1 MTEIETETANGRLRV
16 LLCDNEMSPYKLP
29 LYEELSKIWNLTVY
43 FSRYRGA
50 RRRWHID
57 PQKWTFRYEVL
68 KRLPWIPFS
77 INPTLPFRALASCDL
92 YIVAGGS
99 LQDTFGMLAAIL
111 AAKIRRRP
119 SIFLTDAFLSGNP
132 IPDDYGWLHGAK
144 RFLERQLYDKLL
156 FRLPDYFIA
165 QGLRPVEELKKRGVS
180 EDRIVVTIWA
190 VPELEENP
198 PTLPEE
204 VRGLTTGKRVIMT
217 AGYFRKAKG
226 IDSVIRAFR
235 RLRGEDLC
243 LIIMGEGRERAYLE
257 SLVGNDPRIH
267 FVGYCEGQKKWA
279 FFSLAEV
286 FVLFTYHDAWGLVV
300 NEAMQCGCAIVI
312 TDSAGCV
319 AHLLRNGENG
329 LVIKTGDEEEL
340 YAALDRLMDDWG
352 LVRSMGKKS
361 REIMAD
367 LGIAKVAQDFA
378 GAVRTWTADRRPS
391 LKKPPKGE
399 ADKGK
404 GEMTQPSDFRWPG
417 V

>member
-68 KRLPWIPFS
+68 RRLPWIPFS

-119 SIFLTDAFLSGNP
+119 SILMTDAFISGDP
-132 IPDDYGWLHGAK
+132 IPDDYGCLHKAK

-165 QGLRPVEELKKRGVS
+165 QGLRPVEELRKRGVS
-180 EDRIVVTIWA
+180 KDRIVVTVWA

-198 PTLPEE
+198 PTFPEE
-204 VRGLTTGKRVIMT
+204 VQALTAGKRVIMT

-226 IDSVIRAFR
+226 IDGIIRAFR
-235 RLRGEDLC
+235 RLNGEDLR
-243 LIIMGEGRERAYLE
+243 LIIMGEGRERAHLE
-257 SLVGNDPRIH
+257 SLAGNDPRIH
-267 FVGYCEGQKKWA
+267 LVGYCEGRKKWA
-279 FFSLAEV
+279 FFLAADI
-286 FVLFTYHDAWGLVV
+286 FVLFTFHDAWGLVV
-300 NEAMQCGCAIVI
+300 NEAMQCGCAIVT

-319 AHLLRNGENG
+319 PHLVSHDENG
-329 LVIKTGDEEEL
+329 LVIKAGDEEAL
-340 YAALDRLMDDWG
+340 YTVLNRLVSNWG
-352 LVRSMGKKS
+352 LVRKMGDRS
-361 REIMAD
+361 REIIAD
-367 LGIAKVAQDFA
+367 LGVAKVARDFT
-378 GAVRTWTADRRPS
+378 GAVRTWTAHRRPS
-391 LKKPPKGE
+391 LRKPPMGE

-404 GEMTQPSDFRWPG
+404 GDVTELSDVRWPE